1 MPGKSNIRI
10 LFLSLALVTL
20 FSAVAV
26 AQAGGTQANAVPA
39 VAPKIAIVNVQ
50 DAILSTNEGKK
61 ELEALQQRFA
71 SRQTELRNLY
81 NEIQNLQKQFEATQG
96 QVTDEER
103 ATRARAIE
111 AKQKTLQRNSDDFQ
125 ADVQQAQQEIGRRIG
140 GKMQSVLQKYAQD
153 HAYWLVLD
161 VSVQQNQVVWANH
174 GTDIT
179 GDLVNAYNVQ
189 YPATPPAAARP
200 AASAP
205 TPTIKKP

>member
-10 LFLSLALVTL
+10 LFLSFALVTL
-20 FSAVAV
+20 FSAVAG
-26 AQAGGTQANAVPA
+26 AQGGGTPANAAPA
-39 VAPKIAIVNVQ
+39 VVPKIAIVNVQ
-50 DAILSTNEGKK
+50 EAILSTNEGKK
-61 ELEALQQRFA
+61 ELDALQQRFA
-71 SRQTELRNLY
+71 PRQTELRSLY
-81 NEIQNLQKQFEATQG
+81 SEIQTLQKQFEATQG

-153 HAYWLVLD
+153 RSYWLVLD

-179 GDLVNAYNVQ
+179 GDLVNAYNAQ
-189 YPATPPAAARP
+189 YPATPPAAAKP
-200 AASAP
+200 AVSAP
-205 TPTIKKP
+205 IPAIKKP

>member
-26 AQAGGTQANAVPA
+26 AQGGGTPANAAPA

-50 DAILSTNEGKK
+50 EAILSTNEGKK
-61 ELEALQQRFA
+61 ELDALQQRFA
-71 SRQTELRNLY
+71 PRQTELRSLY
-81 NEIQNLQKQFEATQG
+81 SEIQTLQKQFEATQG

-153 HAYWLVLD
+153 RAYWLVLD
-161 VSVQQNQVVWANH
+161 VSAQQNQVVWANH

-189 YPATPPAAARP
+189 YPATPPAAAKP
-200 AASAP
+200 AVSTP
-205 TPTIKKP
+205 NPTIKKP